1 MRGARARRGAAATFG
16 SADGAAAS
24 PFVSTPLE
32 GLGRGLA
39 TPKTMEAPSGI
50 GAFIE
55 EDVPAQGTP
64 LGASSGLNGER
75 SASPS
80 ATPRSSTSLL
90 SPALAAQADN
100 PEPQTGCEE
109 HSEELAGACQA
120 DVEAR
125 VRKMV
130 LSPEKPTGTVV
141 ASGMGAAARIV
152 TNGFVITI
160 MKAVREVFKHRSKD
174 EKDAM
179 WGKVSQEESIGYVIC
194 DMLDYPELINAGEA
208 RELGDISRKRGNAAE
223 LKEQSEVKDAGR
235 RVAGAARQAAVA
247 TARKKVLDAEMEGL
261 PLPEKAS
268 RKRTFSAS
276 VVRALPS
283 APAPSAEPAP
293 KHGPTSQRAKLA
305 GDRLKAAK
313 TRVRRRHINARCTCA
328 EFGEPFHNEFA
339 GVKSRE
345 FVEHA
350 PHALPEVALLCVG
363 DRPLRAAL
371 HLRRGSRYRRRGAA
385 GGCAVRVSWRHLR
398 TVLRPA
404 LQQTACPRSRR

>member
-1 MRGARARRGAAATFG
+1 
-16 SADGAAAS
+16 
-24 PFVSTPLE
+24 
-32 GLGRGLA
+32 
-39 TPKTMEAPSGI
+39 
-50 GAFIE
+50 
-55 EDVPAQGTP
+55 
-64 LGASSGLNGER
+64 
-75 SASPS
+75 
-80 ATPRSSTSLL
+80 
-90 SPALAAQADN
+90 
-100 PEPQTGCEE
+100 
-109 HSEELAGACQA
+109 
-120 DVEAR
+120 
-125 VRKMV
+125 
-130 LSPEKPTGTVV
+130 
-141 ASGMGAAARIV
+141 
-152 TNGFVITI
+152 
-160 MKAVREVFKHRSKD
+160 VFKHRSKD

-261 PLPEKAS
+261 PLPEKAP
-268 RKRTFSAS
+268 RKRTFTAS